1 MQAIVGSSRL
11 VSGGMLFPVERVHG
25 SKNLETEGS
34 AMRLAGLSLAA
45 LAALLW
51 ATSGPFF
58 RIAGSLDLD
67 VIEMNLVRFS
77 LCCMALLFVLAIRRG
92 HRRCPAWS
100 MLNPLFFLGSA
111 GMVFSSLFLTLAFLR
126 IPIGTSMVL
135 FHTAP
140 FWVMLG
146 TWLFSRR
153 KPTFLQLLAFVLAL
167 TGVWKTVGG
176 ARVTGPLDWLG
187 VASALVAAS
196 GYALYVLN
204 GHFGPGR
211 HDGFGLYCRTF
222 FVATAMIW
230 IIAAASGRLVDLFQ
244 ISAKAWFVLFYLA
257 LATALV
263 PYGLL
268 IAALRYISGSTAT
281 ITTMSEIPFS
291 MMWAFFI
298 LGERP
303 GSGAVIGGIL
313 VLLGVGLITFERG

>member
-1 MQAIVGSSRL
+1 
-11 VSGGMLFPVERVHG
+11 
-25 SKNLETEGS
+25 
-34 AMRLAGLSLAA
+34 MRLAGLSLAA

-51 ATSGPFF
+51 GTSGPFF

-77 LCCMALLFVLAIRRG
+77 LCSLALLFALYIRRG
-92 HRRCPAWS
+92 RRRPPPWS
-100 MLNPLFFLGSA
+100 MMNPLFFMGSA
-111 GMVFSSLFLTLAFLR
+111 GMAFSSLFLTLAFLR

-153 KPTFLQLLAFVLAL
+153 KPTFFQLVAFALAL
-167 TGVWKTVGG
+167 MGVWKSVGG
-176 ARVTGPLDWLG
+176 ARVTGSLDWLG
-187 VASALVAAS
+187 VASALIAAS

-211 HDGFGLYCRTF
+211 HDAFGLYCRTF

-230 IIAAASGRLVDLFQ
+230 IIAAVSGRLVDLFQ
-244 ISAKAWFVLFYLA
+244 ISAKGWIVLFYLA
-257 LATALV
+257 LATALA

-268 IAALRYISGSTAT
+268 IAALRNISGSTAT

-291 MMWAFFI
+291 MMWAFLI
-298 LGERP
+298 LGEIP

-313 VLLGVGLITFERG
+313 VLLGVGVITFERG